1 MLWTVWKAFGW
12 RFALENWVMGQ
23 FWKWYFRNDKEIYQQ
38 KLEEQVKHM
47 LQRWYLAEKQEPQDH
62 ELIVVAVISSWIVLR
77 AYPDDQIALVILMKT
92 ELKKKV
98 MWLESGL

>member
-12 RFALENWVMGQ
+12 QFALENWIMGK
-23 FWKWYFRNDKEIYQQ
+23 FWRWYFRNEKEVYLER
-38 KLEEQVKHM
+38 LEERVKEM
-47 LQRWYLAEKQEPQDH
+47 LQRWYLSEKQEMRDPS
-62 ELIVVAVISSWIVLR
+62 LVVVAIISSWIVLR
-77 AYPDDQIALVILMKT
+77 AYPEDQVGLVALMKT